1 MKLPHL
7 SDTRDPVQLIYNS
20 RVKKLDQDVYEQNIE
35 FWDRAW
41 NGVKQPYTQMPDLP
55 YIQEIPVKL
64 GAGNVKRVLDLGCG
78 SGWLTIFL
86 GREKFDVVGVD
97 LATHA
102 IELGRQWA
110 EQENLPVKFEV
121 ADISRLEYPDGSFDA
136 VVANSIFEHLT
147 YELADSTL
155 QKLRKLL
162 RPDGLFFGCFDK
174 VGGGPGEY
182 YELDDGTHVYTDKGR
197 KGMLLRF
204 FDDDELRGLMKDWK
218 IDSLTTIESG
228 SRIIWA
234 RR

>member
-1 MKLPHL
+1 MVE
-7 SDTRDPVQLIYNS
+7 S
-20 RVKKLDQDVYEQNIE
+20 KKLDRDVYEQNIE

-55 YIQEIPVKL
+55 YIQEIPKRL
-64 GAGNVKRVLDLGCG
+64 AAANVKRVLDLGCG
-78 SGWLTIFL
+78 SGWLTIYL
-86 GREKFDVVGVD
+86 GREHFECVGVD
-97 LATHA
+97 LAQHA

-110 EQENLPVKFEV
+110 EQESLPVKFDV
-121 ADISRLEYPDGSFDA
+121 ADITQLDFPDGSFDA

-155 QKLRKLL
+155 QRLRKLL
-162 RPDGLFFGCFDK
+162 RADGLFFGCFDK

-182 YELDDGTHVYTDKGR
+182 YELEDGTHVYTDKGR
-197 KGMLLRF
+197 KGMLLRY
-204 FDDDELRGLMKDWK
+204 FDDDELRGLMKDWT
-218 IDSLTTIESG
+218 IDSLESIESG